1 MVWGFCFNGDAYLAI
16 FRNAKTACKIKK
28 QIVSLSSIFFIFLTV
43 VSLAIFFFFGR
54 LRASERQLNRSN
66 RIDWTDRRYEVI
78 KYILL
83 ILFLAIGIALLVRN
97 FI

>member
-1 MVWGFCFNGDAYLAI
+1 MAI
-16 FRNAKTACKIKK
+16 FRNAKTACEITK
-28 QIVSLSSIFFIFLTV
+28 QIVSFSSIFFIFLTV

-54 LRASERQLNRSN
+54 LRASEKQLNRSN

-83 ILFLAIGIALLVRN
+83 ILFLAIGIAFLIKA
-97 FI
+97 FA